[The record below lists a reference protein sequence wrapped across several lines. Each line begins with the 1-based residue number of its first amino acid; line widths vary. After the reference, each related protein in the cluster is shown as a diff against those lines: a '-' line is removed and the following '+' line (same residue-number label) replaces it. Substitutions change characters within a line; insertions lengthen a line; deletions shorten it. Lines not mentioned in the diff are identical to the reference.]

1 MKLTVNKEYKLR
13 HLFAAAVFAAAGCWF
28 FRDGLS
34 AWPRE
39 NEKWRNDPANAAY
52 VALWDA
58 GETPQDAPPVQR
70 PPYPPQKIRGQI
82 FFGTALCGIAAF
94 VVLMLA
100 AESMKSLEWDPGTG
114 TMKGSLTGGKTLDF
128 RNVEKLDLSKW
139 RGKRVAR
146 VVMADGRKIKLD
158 AWHHAGAAELVR
170 HLRDTLHIESED

>member
-52 VALWDA
+52 VVLWDA
-58 GETPQDAPPVQR
+58 GKTPQDAPPVQR
-70 PPYPPQKIRGQI
+70 PPYPPQN
-82 FFGTALCGIAAF
+82 
-94 VVLMLA
+94 
-100 AESMKSLEWDPGTG
+100 
-114 TMKGSLTGGKTLDF
+114 LTGGKTLDF